1 MALIREQGMKPGLWM
16 AAALLLAG
24 CASIDGRGLVPGKAT
39 GGDVTA
45 LMGAPA
51 QELKRPNGDTL
62 LYFTRYPFGRA
73 TFVATIGPDDRLR
86 GIEQRLNY
94 WNVAKV
100 TAGMRTQEVRE
111 LLGPP
116 REIARL
122 PRQQRDVWEYP
133 WRTAREMRI
142 LWVQFSDDGIVR
154 EVIEMHDYEGEPEN
168 DRG

>member
-1 MALIREQGMKPGLWM
+1 MRLLLCVP
-16 AAALLLAG
+16 ALLLVAG
-24 CASIDGRGLVPGKAT
+24 CASFDGRTLVPGQSGAKE
-39 GGDVTA
+39 VTT

-51 QELKRPNGDTL
+51 LELKRPNGDTW

-73 TFVATIGPDDRLR
+73 TFVATLGPDGVLR

-94 WNVAKV
+94 WNIYKIQ
-100 TAGMRTQEVRE
+100 AGMRTDEVRE

-116 REIARL
+116 REITRL
-122 PRQQRDVWEYP
+122 PRKERDVWEYP
-133 WRTAREMRI
+133 WRHAVRELRV

-154 EVIEMHDYEGEPEN
+154 EVVEMHDHENDPEN

>member
-1 MALIREQGMKPGLWM
+1 MTRMLGVL
-16 AAALLLAG
+16 AALLLAG
-24 CASIDGRGLVPGKAT
+24 CASFDGHTLVPGKASAAE
-39 GGDVTA
+39 VKA

-51 QELKRPNGDTL
+51 LELKRANGDTW

-73 TFVATIGPDDRLR
+73 TFVATLGPDDVLR

-94 WNVAKV
+94 WNIYKV
-100 TAGMRTQEVRE
+100 KAGMRAQEVRE

-116 REIARL
+116 RAITRL

-133 WRTAREMRI
+133 WRHAVRELRM
-142 LWVQFSDDGIVR
+142 LWVQFADDGIVR
-154 EVIEMHDYEGEPEN
+154 EVVEMHDYENDPEN